1 LPPSVSSSS
10 DWLHGVRESKQREE
24 ERVPART
31 IVAATRAAG
40 CCGGSLVSVL
50 VATVAEASLA
60 FQGHLVT
67 L

>member
-1 LPPSVSSSS
+1 M
-10 DWLHGVRESKQREE
+10 RESKQREE

-50 VATVAEASLA
+50 VATVAEAGVPRASSDTTGMKFLSIC
-60 FQGHLVT
+60 
-67 L
+67 